1 MARIVSILMEY
12 NNHFTL
18 IRGAD
23 TTGCDNF
30 KAGELM
36 VVNATHIDM
45 WVSGCND
52 ANIVSS
58 NPSICTLINQGRGL
72 LYAETL

>member
-1 MARIVSILMEY
+1 MEY

-30 KAGELM
+30 KVSELM
-36 VVNATHIDM
+36 VVNATHIDTS
-45 WVSGCND
+45 VSGSND
-52 ANIVSS
+52 ANVVSS
-58 NPSICTLINQGRGL
+58 NPTICTLINQRRGL
-72 LYAETL
+72 LYGTSAC

>member
-1 MARIVSILMEY
+1 MEY

-30 KAGELM
+30 KVSELM
-36 VVNATHIDM
+36 VVNAIHIDM
-45 WVSGCND
+45 FVSGSDD
-52 ANIVSS
+52 ANIVFS
-58 NPSICTLINQGRGL
+58 NPSIFTLINQGRVL
-72 LYAETL
+72 LYETSAC